1 MQYIFWRQNDKK
13 FGTIV
18 DTGALAVGSGEESKT
33 TPRDLQYD
41 PLDLYQKKK
50 KKDNVNLREI
60 NKIKFF
66 YAKMMD
72 LVKKL

>member
-50 KKDNVNLREI
+50 KKTMSI
-60 NKIKFF
+60 
-66 YAKMMD
+66 
-72 LVKKL
+72 